1 MEGFFL
7 PVPELVGCAAGPP
20 VPGGN
25 VERIPLAGGP
35 VGFRTVRL
43 VTRDAGGAA
52 QFGALQAAENLEN
65 PVWIRI
71 RQRIASA
78 RPSFCG
84 VPLHV
89 PVLMGIVN
97 TTPDSFSDGGLH
109 DDPEAAALHGRSLAE
124 AGASIVDFGGESTRP
139 GAEGVSEAE
148 EIRRVIPAI
157 ERFRELCPGVPVS
170 IDTRK
175 ARVARQALAAG
186 AGIVN
191 DVSGLR
197 HDSEMIDVA
206 LESRAFICVMH
217 AQGEPAVMQHSP
229 RYRSALLDVYE
240 WLAERV
246 DELEQRG
253 IPRSRIAVD
262 PGIGFGKA
270 FGHNIEILSGL
281 ALFHGIGCALLVG
294 ASRKRFLHGF
304 VGGGT
309 AEGRLAGSVV
319 AATQAAACGTQI
331 LRVHD
336 VAETAQALG
345 LWSALG
351 RCGSA

>member
-1 MEGFFL
+1 MDGFFL
-7 PVPELVGCAAGPP
+7 PVPELAGCSAGEP
-20 VPGGN
+20 VPGRDCGR
-25 VERIPLAGGP
+25 VPLAGGP
-35 VGFRTVRL
+35 VGFRTVRR
-43 VTRDAGGAA
+43 VTRDGGGVAR
-52 QFGALQAAENLEN
+52 FGAFQAADDIED
-65 PVWIRI
+65 PAWARI
-71 RQRIASA
+71 RPRIASA

-84 VPLHV
+84 VSLDV

-109 DDPEAAALHGRSLAE
+109 LDPEAAALHGRSLAE

-139 GAEGVSEAE
+139 GAGVVPEAE

-157 ERFRELCPGVPVS
+157 ERFRELCPRVPVS

-175 ARVARQALAAG
+175 AQVARRALAAG

-191 DVSGLR
+191 DVSGLTR
-197 HDSEMIDVA
+197 DAEMIDAA
-206 LESRAFICVMH
+206 LESEAFVCVMH
-217 AQGEPAVMQHSP
+217 AQGEPAVMQRAP

-246 DELEQRG
+246 DVLERRG
-253 IPRSRIAVD
+253 IPRSRIAID

-294 ASRKRFLHGF
+294 VSRKRFLRGF
-304 VGGGT
+304 SGGGT
-309 AEGRLAGSVV
+309 AKGRLPGSVA
-319 AATQAAACGTQI
+319 AATQAAACGAQI

-336 VAETAQALG
+336 VAETAQALDF
-345 LWSALG
+345 WSVLS
-351 RCGSA
+351 RRGSA